1 MTPDDTVKLSLTE
14 LRSGKIQ
21 ARIDQSPAGASKW
34 PAHEF
39 VWPNKQGEWFRLF
52 MDTWQKPKPPKK
64 QPTGEQFGRQL
75 YDLVFDGN
83 IRSRFDPLIEGA
95 RAKGGNLR
103 LALNLAGRDLSRIPF
118 ELLHD
123 GHNFLMFGGA
133 RIVRVFDELSGPSPS
148 FGPFRRLL
156 FILAEPGDQDQW
168 GHDEYLA
175 GLEGTIKE
183 IGGIQLT
190 TIEHAT
196 PEQVLAALKQPR
208 KGSRL
213 FDAVH
218 VIAHGQASS
227 SRSEAVLLLEDGSGG
242 SSALPANLLAQAL
255 KNQIGCFIYLNSC
268 STALAM
274 GDNPFAGYAQR
285 LMRDG
290 ACGAV
295 FAMQKPISVGQ
306 ARSVAESF
314 FAELSR
320 GKSAEIAAHGAVTT
334 STTPTDWGIPCLYT
348 RLSPPEQE
356 RRDRLA
362 AFFSADPSTSTFAFY
377 LPAFRMGYF
386 EEDYQ
391 LLVDRDQLAIAPE
404 IYNYKGPTNARSDI
418 RSAAGL
424 MRLITEML
432 PPGKS
437 ADTITLLRAADFTDG
452 NASHSFLF
460 GTKSQESI
468 KALLKWRSNDFAFE
482 DTGKF
487 WRIRDLKKKKLY
499 KVEDPSKSKPV
510 RGRQSIEQPK
520 HYAVIEK
527 IVDPENDRV
536 FFVVAGLWDQGTQG
550 AGEYLLENWEHLV
563 AQYGA
568 SRFQVL
574 LEFAGGLNSRDVNVI
589 RQSGS

>member
-1 MTPDDTVKLSLTE
+1 MTSDDTVKLSLTE
-14 LRSGKIQ
+14 LNSGKIQ

-39 VWPNKQGEWFRLF
+39 EWPDKEGEWFRLF
-52 MDTWQKPKPPKK
+52 MDTWQKPNRPKK

-103 LALNLAGRDLSRIPF
+103 LALNLAGQNLSRIPF

-123 GHNFLMFGGA
+123 SHNFLMFGGA
-133 RIVRVFDELSGPSPS
+133 RIVRIFDELSGPSPS

-156 FILAEPGDQDQW
+156 FILAEPEGYDEW

-175 GLEGTIKE
+175 GLETAIKA

-196 PEQVLAALKQPR
+196 PKQVLAALKEPG
-208 KGSRL
+208 KGTRL
-213 FDAVH
+213 LDAIH
-218 VIAHGQASS
+218 IIAHGEASS
-227 SRSEAVLLLEDGSGG
+227 QSDAVLLLEDGRGG
-242 SSALPANLLAQAL
+242 SAPLPAHVLAQAL
-255 KNQIGCFIYLNSC
+255 KNQIGCFVYLNSC

-290 ACGAV
+290 ACGTV
-295 FAMQKPISVGQ
+295 FAMQKPISIRQ
-306 ARSVAESF
+306 ARSIAESF

-320 GKSAEIAAHGAVTT
+320 GKSAEIAAHGAVTA

-356 RRDRLA
+356 RRDRIA
-362 AFFSADPSTSTFAFY
+362 AFFSADPNTSTFAFY
-377 LPAFRMGYF
+377 LPVFRMGYF

-391 LLVDRDQLAIAPE
+391 VLVDRDQLAIAPK
-404 IYNYKGPTNARSDI
+404 IYNYKGATSARSDI
-418 RSAAGL
+418 LPAAGL
-424 MRLITEML
+424 MRLIAEML
-432 PPGKS
+432 PPGRS
-437 ADTITLLRAADFTDG
+437 ADTVTILRAADFTEG
-452 NASHSFLF
+452 KASHSFLF
-460 GTKSQESI
+460 GTKSQESVE
-468 KALLKWRSNDFAFE
+468 ALLEWRSNDFAFE

-487 WRIRDLKKKKLY
+487 WQIRDLKKRKLY
-499 KVEDPSKSKPV
+499 KVDDPSKSKPR
-510 RGRQSIEQPK
+510 RGRGSTKQPK

-527 IVDPENDRV
+527 IVDSENDRV

-550 AGEYLLENWEHLV
+550 AGEYLLKNWERLV
-563 AQYGA
+563 EQYGA

-574 LEFAGGLNSRDVNVI
+574 LEFAAGLNSLGVKVI
-589 RQSGS
+589 RQSGA